1 MNIMKNVKEVIVMN
15 KIKIS
20 ELPEGMIIWK
30 KSTILGITKATLPL
44 KYYDYYCTKIIGNYL
59 DYEIVEKVRSDE

>member
-1 MNIMKNVKEVIVMN
+1 MN

-20 ELPEGMIIWK
+20 ELPAGMIIWR

-44 KYYDYYCTKIIGNYL
+44 KYYNCYCIKIIGNDF
-59 DYEIVEKVRSDE
+59 DYKIVESDNNVKD

>member
-1 MNIMKNVKEVIVMN
+1 MN

-20 ELPEGMIIWK
+20 ELPAGMIIWR

-44 KYYDYYCTKIIGNYL
+44 KYYDCYCTKIISNYL
-59 DYEIVEKVRSDE
+59 DYEIVEKAESDE

>member
-1 MNIMKNVKEVIVMN
+1 MN

-44 KYYDYYCTKIIGNYL
+44 KYYDYYCTKIIGNDF
-59 DYEIVEKVRSDE
+59 DYKIIKEQQENENKYV